1 MIAEAV
7 RRLKNGDVVAFPT
20 ETVYGLGADAT
31 NDLAIQ
37 KIYAAKGRPSHHPL
51 IVHLA
56 APMTLLANTK
66 TTTDVLTDAWL
77 QIISPWVRDLPPAA
91 LQLILAFWPGPLT
104 LVLKKD
110 KHVLDTIT
118 GGQST
123 VALRSPSHPI
133 AQELLTAFGEALV
146 APSANRFGKVSPTR
160 AADVYAEFGNESEIL
175 ILDGGDCEF
184 GIESTIVDL
193 TGSDGIR
200 LLRPGMIT
208 PSSIYAKTGLHIDTF
223 TPSEQVAVSPR
234 VSGSFKAHYAPNTP
248 LQLYQT
254 DKLKTSLNELDA
266 QIAKQNHLRKL
277 RIGLGVWESTTGL
290 ATVPPN
296 IALSS
301 IQLEIV
307 TLPSDHVGFA
317 NSLYRTLRDLDQ
329 QNYDIILLPTPP
341 TGEVWDGA
349 RDRLQRAAFGSGP
362 SSASQASN

>member
-1 MIAEAV
+1 LIAEAV

-31 NDLAIQ
+31 NNHAIQ
-37 KIYAAKGRPSHHPL
+37 KIYVAKGRPSHHPL

-56 APMTLLANTK
+56 APLALLANAK
-66 TTTDVLTDAWL
+66 TTTDALADAWL
-77 QIISPWVRDLPPAA
+77 QIISPWARDIPPAA
-91 LQLILAFWPGPLT
+91 MQLILAFWPGPLT

-123 VALRSPSHPI
+123 VALRSPSHPL
-133 AQELLTAFGEALV
+133 AQELLAAFGEALV

-193 TGSDGIR
+193 TTSDEIR

-208 PSSIYAKTGLHIDTF
+208 PSSIYAKTGLHIDTL
-223 TPSEQVAVSPR
+223 TSAEQEAVSPR

-248 LQLYQT
+248 LQLYQA
-254 DKLKTSLNELDA
+254 DKLNTSLNELDA
-266 QIAKQNHLRKL
+266 QIALQNHFRKL
-277 RIGLGVWESTTGL
+277 RIGLGIWESTAGL
-290 ATVPPN
+290 PTVPPN
-296 IALSS
+296 IPLSS
-301 IQLEIV
+301 IQAEIF
-307 TLPSDHVGFA
+307 TLPNDHLSFA
-317 NSLYRTLRDLDQ
+317 NSLYRTLRDLDL
-329 QNYDIILLPTPP
+329 QNYDIILLPAPP

-362 SSASQASN
+362 SSANQASN